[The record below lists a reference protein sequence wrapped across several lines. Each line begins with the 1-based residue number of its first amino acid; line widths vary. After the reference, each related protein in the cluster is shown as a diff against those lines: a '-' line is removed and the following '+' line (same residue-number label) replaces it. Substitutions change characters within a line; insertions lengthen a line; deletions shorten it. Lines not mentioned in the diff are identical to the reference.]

1 MLQYIPFKEY
11 KKGKFL
17 YRLWNG
23 EFKRTYPI
31 SAYLFKERILN
42 DINFD
47 VNNSYVALY
56 ERMPIGFILIKKW
69 QDDSLFYSIP
79 HVATIS
85 LFYVEK
91 DVRNMGVGTELLS
104 LAMDGLKKDP
114 NIKALQLGN
123 DLLSLF
129 PGLPNEFNKTTPFL
143 INRGFKSKDGCVDM
157 IQIIHKNHKD
167 LSSSIQTPKELHT
180 RIATEEDKDL
190 LLKLCLDNNLI
201 KEAYLIK
208 RYFENGGTG
217 RRIVLGLIDNQII
230 GFVRIYDK
238 KRNITRVNFFLDR
251 AVGSLS
257 TMGIDKKYQEGQ
269 YAEKLCLE
277 AMNYLI
283 LRGCKKIMIEK
294 TQNTEFYKKLGF
306 KAFKY
311 YLGFEKEINK
321 DVS

>member
-17 YRLWNG
+17 YRLWNS

-42 DINFD
+42 DVNFD
-47 VNNSYVALY
+47 IHNSYVALY

-69 QDDSLFYSIP
+69 QEDSLFYSIP
-79 HVATIS
+79 HTATIS

-91 DVRNMGVGTELLS
+91 DIRNMGVGTELVS
-104 LAMDGLKKDP
+104 LAIEGLKQDP
-114 NIKALQLGN
+114 NITTIQLGN

-157 IQIIHKNHKD
+157 IQLIHKNYEESKPK
-167 LSSSIQTPKELHT
+167 IETPKQLNI
-180 RIATEEDKDL
+180 RISTEEDKDL
-190 LLKLCLDNNLI
+190 LLKLCLDNHFI

-217 RRIVLGLIDNQII
+217 RRIVLGLVDNQII

-238 KRNITRVNFFLDR
+238 KRNISRVNFFLDR

-257 TMGIDKKYQEGQ
+257 MMGIDKAYQEGQ
-269 YAEKLCLE
+269 YAEKLVLE

-283 LRGCKKIMIEK
+283 LRGCKKIIIEK
-294 TQNTEFYKKLGF
+294 TTNTEFYKKLGF
-306 KAFKY
+306 KAYKY

-321 DVS
+321 D